1 MPEVRNNKSQ
11 AKDLYDGARK
21 GRARYSN
28 TSCSRFVLLML
39 IVSGTFGVS
48 LEFRAITC
56 QVPSVSR
63 ESAPAAK
70 LQQPEDASATIG
82 WRQFKQA

>member
-1 MPEVRNNKSQ
+1 MPAVRNKKSQ
-11 AKDLYDGARK
+11 AMGFYDGARK
-21 GRARYSN
+21 GRARYAN
-28 TSCSRFVLLML
+28 TTCSRFVLFALV
-39 IVSGTFGVS
+39 VSGSLGVS
-48 LEFRAITC
+48 VELRTITC

-70 LQQPEDASATIG
+70 LHQPADASANIG